1 MTAAFALTGLSKR
14 YDDFALRDVTL
25 SMPEGQIMGL
35 VGVNGAGKTTLLRL
49 LSGLARADAGT
60 IEVLGMPMP
69 AQQVQVKNQLGFASE
84 DMRLYKSQSLRWH
97 MDFIRSIYP
106 GWDEAYALELLRRF
120 DLRAEQKLAGFS
132 HGQRVKALLLLN
144 FARRPRLLLLDEP
157 TTGLDP
163 VARDEVLQA
172 LADILRD
179 DARSVLFSSH
189 NTRDIEQLADTISF
203 VHDGRLLASRDKES
217 FLDDWRRVVCQGS
230 LPAGE
235 FNWPEIAATRQ
246 NGSLLELKV
255 RQFSDG
261 LLGRLKTLGL
271 EIRSTEAMSLEDIF
285 VTTVRAGGAA

>member
-1 MTAAFALTGLSKR
+1 MTAAFALSGLSKR
-14 YDDFALRDVTL
+14 YDNFALRDVTL

-49 LSGLARADAGT
+49 LSGLARADAGS
-60 IEVLGMPMP
+60 IEVLGLPMP
-69 AQQVQVKNQLGFASE
+69 QQQVQVKKELGFASE
-84 DMRLYKSQSLRWH
+84 DMRLYKTQSLRWH
-97 MDFIRSIYP
+97 MDFIRSVYP
-106 GWDEAYALELLRRF
+106 GWDESYALELLRRF

-189 NTRDIEQLADTISF
+189 NTQDIEQLADTISF
-203 VHDGRLLASRDKES
+203 VHNGRLLASRDKES
-217 FLDDWRRVVCQGS
+217 FLDDWRRVVCQGTV
-230 LPAGE
+230 PAGD
-235 FNWPEIAATRQ
+235 FDWPEIASTRQ

-255 RQFSDG
+255 RQFSEG